1 MVQVLPSRAGCG
13 RIFGALLYLAL
24 PHATSPRAP
33 WPGSAAERGVRAEGQ
48 GPLRHTVMPSVKGPL
63 QTSGEGSAGP
73 GLPAFP
79 LSRTCALR
87 RVQWCRGAVG
97 TLVGLVVRM
106 MFIHHSGEAF
116 GGSISLAE
124 LCMEDMGPQK
134 SYRTV
139 PRGTD
144 SSKSSP
150 FLLPRAI
157 KALFSTTMTQGNL
170 HPLLK
175 CPFQGRWDNT
185 KSTPLKPPDPQPHRR
200 AGLHPSFISCGHTG
214 GWRTGRSPGH
224 GAASAASQEAPGPA
238 GSVPRPSVPPWGPW
252 LALGARD
259 LAPRWSR
266 EPLGTAATASPMV
279 AWEPRR
285 RERRGPGDKVPFQPE
300 PWKDVCV
307 CVCVCRG

>member
-1 MVQVLPSRAGCG
+1 M
-13 RIFGALLYLAL
+13 
-24 PHATSPRAP
+24 
-33 WPGSAAERGVRAEGQ
+33 
-48 GPLRHTVMPSVKGPL
+48 
-63 QTSGEGSAGP
+63 
-73 GLPAFP
+73 
-79 LSRTCALR
+79 
-87 RVQWCRGAVG
+87 
-97 TLVGLVVRM
+97 
-106 MFIHHSGEAF
+106 
-116 GGSISLAE
+116 AE
-124 LCMEDMGPQK
+124 LCMEDVGPQQ
-134 SYRTV
+134 SYMAV

-144 SSKSSP
+144 SSQSSP
-150 FLLPRAI
+150 FLLPHAI
-157 KALFSTTMTQGNL
+157 KALFSTTMTRGNL

-200 AGLHPSFISCGHTG
+200 AGLHPSLISCGHTG

-266 EPLGTAATASPMV
+266 EPLGTAATASPME

-307 CVCVCRG
+307 CVCAEVNALGPGERRGESTGWLHPHREPGAGPARVPLCVPACASVCRRFMHFRLGVFMYVMCVSYSSLCFSFLVPGSFPHPRRGSIILMAFYSFLYFLRLNLQFWKWLSP